1 MMRKKRKKFKK
12 FAVPTQGSFGG
23 SLAFG
28 STNGSSYS
36 SLVAPPTPPKPV
48 GNFIW
53 NVDFINKTSIVGT
66 AEFTTGVAAL
76 QTQINRDFLPA
87 WSIGAKLN
95 IVTQPRG
102 NATIYVLDSSSDA
115 GILGYHDISQT
126 EIPVGF
132 VFALTAKQFGDS
144 WQNTASHELMEL
156 LVDPWANL
164 AAEGTFVGSP
174 AFFAYECCDPV
185 EGENGYKIN
194 GITVSNFVFPSWF
207 MEQTSKQYDFLK
219 SLDAPFTIGSGGTLT
234 YFRAIGDWVD
244 VTSNSLLPKVHGKF
258 TRRFRRRKR
267 SNPNYGADFFP
278 PKVVPHP
285 HTHD

>member
-1 MMRKKRKKFKK
+1 MKKRRKRRKKF
-12 FAVPTQGSFGG
+12 AIPNQTSFGG
-23 SLAFG
+23 SLGFG
-28 STNGSSYS
+28 SSETSSFS
-36 SLVAPPTPPKPV
+36 SLLEPTPPRPT

-53 NVDFINKTSIVGT
+53 NVDFINHTSIVGDT
-66 AEFTTGVAAL
+66 EFVNGVAVL

-102 NATIYVLDSSSDA
+102 NATVYVLDTTSDA

-132 VFALTAKQFGDS
+132 VFAKTAKADGDT

-156 LVDPWANL
+156 LVDPFANL

-185 EGENGYKIN
+185 EGDEGYVIN
-194 GITVSNFVFPSWF
+194 GVTVANFVFPAWF
-207 MEQTSKQYDFLK
+207 LEQTSKQYDFLK
-219 SLDAPFTIGSGGTLT
+219 SLDAPFTIGSGGTLS
-234 YFRAIGDWVD
+234 YFRAVGDWTD
-244 VTSNSLLPKVHGKF
+244 VTSNQFLPKIHGKF

-267 SNPNYGADFFP
+267 SNPNYGVGYFP